1 MSVSSPFIARPIATS
16 LLGVAVLL
24 GGVLGYLW
32 LPISSLPQVDF
43 PTIQVTTQ
51 LPGASPDVMASL
63 VTAPLERN
71 FGQIPSLQ
79 LMTSSSSFGVSQITL
94 QFVLNRDIDA
104 AAQDVQAAINAS
116 GSTLPKNLPYPPVY
130 SKVNPADA
138 PMVTLAITSSTISM
152 RALSDIADTLLAQRL
167 SEVTGVGR
175 VTVQGNIRPAIR
187 IQADLSRLA
196 NYGIAM
202 EDLRNVIMAANVAGP
217 KGALDG
223 AHQSYTIGANDQI
236 AAASAYRDIVITYLN
251 GAPVLLRDV
260 ADIIDS
266 LENSKVAGF
275 YQGNPAIVVDIQ
287 RQPGANVIETTQ
299 RIKNELPKLQRSMP
313 VGATLT
319 IVHDATASIR
329 ASVRDVQFTLVLS
342 VALVITVVL
351 IFLRTIRATIIA
363 GVALPLSLIATFGI
377 MWFCGF
383 SLDNLSLMALT
394 IGTGFVVDDAIVM
407 IENIVRHMEE
417 GEAPF
422 EAALRGA
429 SEIGFTVISLT
440 VSLIAVFI
448 PLLFMTGLVG
458 RMFREFALTLTIAVV
473 TSAVVSLTLTPMMCS
488 RLLRHQS
495 TASAGGGIT
504 HIFHRAI
511 DWSVEVYRRTLEWVL
526 RHEKLTL
533 LVTAATLV
541 ATVWLY
547 VIIPKGFL
555 PLQDT
560 GLVFAVMEG
569 GQEISFAEMKRL
581 QATVESALRK
591 DPDVTGVVSVIGV
604 TPINATPN
612 AGRLAVT
619 LRSRDERKASVT
631 AIIERLQH
639 AVAAVP
645 GVIVFFQPVQ
655 DIQISTRVSRAQYQY
670 TLSGTDASE
679 VGTWAAKL
687 AQQLQSSP
695 LLADVASE
703 AQDNGFRLQ
712 VQVDRETAGRLGISM
727 QTIIDTL
734 SDAFGQRQISTIYG
748 QSNQY
753 RVILEAKPEYQND
766 PSSLTKLYVPAS
778 GVQAVAQSTSLTSTS
793 PTVIPGV
800 SGSSMVPL
808 STFARFENRTAPLVI
823 AHQEQ
828 FPAVT
833 ISFNLAPYA
842 ALSDAVA
849 AISQA
854 ERAIGMPTSVIGSYS
869 GDAAEFAKSL
879 AGEPWLILAAAV
891 TIYIVLG
898 VLYESFI
905 HPLTILSTLPSAG
918 VGALLALML
927 YKQDLSVVALIGIVL
942 LMGIV
947 KKNAIMMIDFA
958 LEAERKQGLSPR
970 DSIVQACLL
979 RFRPIMM
986 TTLAALFGAI
996 PLAFEQGTG
1005 SELRNPLGITIIGGL
1020 LLSQLLTLYTTPVIY
1035 LAMERLKDAL
1045 RPRGAAADRARPAG
1059 NSRTVAARGG
1069 VRSDMAFTS
1078 FSEPFIRR
1086 PVATTLL
1093 AVGLFL
1099 TGAVAYRF
1107 LPVASMPTVD
1117 FPTINVTATRPGA
1130 DPETMAATV
1139 AAPLE
1144 RRLGEIAGVTELTSR
1159 SSLGNTRITIQFD
1172 LTRNIDGAARDVQAA
1187 INAALTDLPGD
1198 LQSTTDLPQIESRR
1212 HADHDPGADLEGR
1225 SAEHAL

>member
-16 LLGVAVLL
+16 LLGVAVML
-24 GGVLGYLW
+24 GGLLGYLW

-51 LPGASPDVMASL
+51 LPGASPEVMASL

-116 GSTLPKNLPYPPVY
+116 GATLPRNLPYPPVY

-138 PMVTLAITSSTISM
+138 PLVTLAITSNTIAM
-152 RALSDIADTLLAQRL
+152 RQLSDIADTLLAQRL
-167 SEVTGVGR
+167 SELSGVGR
-175 VTVQGNIRPAIR
+175 VTVQGNIKPAIR

-196 NYGIAM
+196 NYGIAL

-217 KGALDG
+217 KGSLDG
-223 AHQSYTIGANDQI
+223 AHQSYTIAANDQLT
-236 AAASAYRDIVITYLN
+236 AADAYRNIIITYLN
-251 GAPVLLRDV
+251 GGPVLLRDV
-260 ADIIDS
+260 ADIIDG
-266 LENSKVAGF
+266 LENNKVAGF
-275 YQGNPAIVVDIQ
+275 YQGMPAVVIDVQ
-287 RQPGANVIETTQ
+287 RQPGANVIETAQ

-329 ASVRDVQFTLVLS
+329 ASVRDVQFTLILS

-351 IFLRTIRATIIA
+351 IFLRTVRATIIA

-407 IENIVRHMEE
+407 IENIVRHMEAGE
-417 GEAPF
+417 GPLD
-422 EAALRGA
+422 AALRGA

-473 TSAVVSLTLTPMMCS
+473 TSAVISLTLTPMMCS
-488 RLLRHQS
+488 RLMRH
-495 TASAGGGIT
+495 ASVQVAGSGIT
-504 HIFHRAI
+504 QVFHRAV
-511 DWSVEVYRRTLEWVL
+511 DWSVELYRRTLEWVL
-526 RHEKLTL
+526 RHERLTL
-533 LVTAATLV
+533 LVTAGTLV

-547 VIIPKGFL
+547 IIIPKGFL

-560 GLVFAVMEG
+560 GLIFAVMEG
-569 GQEISFAEMKRL
+569 SQEISFTEMKRL
-581 QATVESALRK
+581 QATVESAIRK
-591 DPDVTGVVSVIGV
+591 HPEVTGVVSVIGV

-612 AGRLAVT
+612 AGRLAIT
-619 LRSRDERKASVT
+619 LRSRDERKTSVS
-631 AIIERLQH
+631 AVIEQLQL

-645 GVIVFFQPVQ
+645 GVIVYFQPVQ
-655 DIQISTRVSRAQYQY
+655 DIQISTRLSRAQYQY
-670 TLSGTDASE
+670 TLTGTDRDE
-679 VGTWAAKL
+679 VGSWAARL
-687 AQQLQSSP
+687 TQQMQSSP
-695 LLADVASE
+695 LLQDVASE
-703 AQDNGFRLQ
+703 AQDSGLQ
-712 VQVDRETAGRLGISM
+712 LRVQVDRETAGRLGISM
-727 QTIIDTL
+727 QTVIDTL

-748 QSNQY
+748 QANQY
-753 RVILEAKPEYQND
+753 RVILEAMPQYQND
-766 PSSLTKLYVPAS
+766 PTSLSKLYVPAS

-800 SGSSMVPL
+800 SGSPMVPL
-808 STFARFENRTAPLVI
+808 STFARFEHGTAPLVI

-842 ALSDAVA
+842 ALSDAVRV
-849 AISQA
+849 ISQA
-854 ERAIGMPTSVIGSYS
+854 EREIGMPTSVIGSYS

-927 YKQDLSVVALIGIVL
+927 CKQDLSVVALIGIVL

-958 LEAERKQGLSPR
+958 LEAERNQGLSPR
-970 DSIVQACLL
+970 ESIVQASIL

-986 TTLAALFGAI
+986 TTLAALFGAV
-996 PLAFEQGTG
+996 PLAFERGTG

-1035 LAMERLKDAL
+1035 LAMERLKARFAPP
-1045 RPRGAAADRARPAG
+1045 RPLQA
-1059 NSRTVAARGG
+1059 
-1069 VRSDMAFTS
+1069 
-1078 FSEPFIRR
+1078 
-1086 PVATTLL
+1086 
-1093 AVGLFL
+1093 
-1099 TGAVAYRF
+1099 
-1107 LPVASMPTVD
+1107 
-1117 FPTINVTATRPGA
+1117 
-1130 DPETMAATV
+1130 
-1139 AAPLE
+1139 
-1144 RRLGEIAGVTELTSR
+1144 EL
-1159 SSLGNTRITIQFD
+1159 
-1172 LTRNIDGAARDVQAA
+1172 
-1187 INAALTDLPGD
+1187 DLPEAPAPT
-1198 LQSTTDLPQIESRR
+1198 Q
-1212 HADHDPGADLEGR
+1212 HA
-1225 SAEHAL
+1225 AE